1 MNHKIAHGLRSK
13 PAKAVCACATQLF
26 KEYAYISFF

>member
-13 PAKAVCACATQLF
+13 PAKAVCATQLF
-26 KEYAYISFF
+26 KEYACIGFF